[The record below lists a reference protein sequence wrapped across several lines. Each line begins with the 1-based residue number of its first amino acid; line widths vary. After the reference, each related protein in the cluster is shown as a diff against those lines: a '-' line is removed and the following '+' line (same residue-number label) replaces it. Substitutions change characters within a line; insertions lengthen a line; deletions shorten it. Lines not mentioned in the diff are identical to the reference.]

1 MLLRQMS
8 KRVLLIFYSR
18 NVMVSGFTLKSLICF
33 VFIFVYAVR
42 KQPVSFFAW
51 SGPVSPMP
59 IIEETVFSALYIG
72 SFLSIVYISVGLLY
86 FLSSVPLFF
95 VSVF

>member
-1 MLLRQMS
+1 
-8 KRVLLIFYSR
+8 
-18 NVMVSGFTLKSLICF
+18 MVSGLTFKSLIYF

-42 KQPVSFFAW
+42 KQPGFILLPAVVQFSQCQLLKKLSF
-51 SGPVSPMP
+51 SH
-59 IIEETVFSALYIG
+59 
-72 SFLSIVYISVGLLY
+72 SILAPFYISVGLLY